1 MSNWMRKSLA
11 AFQLG
16 VSPDTLQRR
25 RETNGGFLE
34 NGTHYVLGPHR
45 NSPVVWEGDRVR
57 AAMNT
62 RGLQVRKERSA
73 MRVRRT
79 AN

>member
-1 MSNWMRKSLA
+1 MSNWMRTSLA
-11 AFQLG
+11 ALQLG

-45 NSPVVWEGDRVR
+45 NSPVVWEVDRVR

-62 RGLQVRKERSA
+62 RGLQVRKESSA